1 MSVLLW
7 VLFWLLLA
15 VLGLVGLVLIT
26 PVLLRV
32 HLTNSPLFAYRVEM
46 HALGGLAPRL
56 TLAKGPSEDVFAKH
70 KAKQAKPKQRKSS
83 RPKRMNG
90 ALIRALPEL
99 VRGILRHVHVA
110 ELHIDADYGLG
121 DPADTGQLCGLL
133 MPLQYASPLPASAL
147 LDLRPD
153 FTRACL
159 KGSMTAAVRV
169 TVATFLV
176 LVLRFA
182 WRAFGPGR

>member
-1 MSVLLW
+1 MSVLVGIL
-7 VLFWLLLA
+7 LWLLLA
-15 VLGLVGLVLIT
+15 VLGLVGLLLVT

-32 HLTNSPLFAYRVEM
+32 YLTNSPLLAYRVEM

-56 TLAKGPSEDVFAKH
+56 TLAKGPSQDAVPRH
-70 KAKQAKPKQRKSS
+70 KTKQAKPKKRRSS
-83 RPKRMNG
+83 RPERMNG
-90 ALIRALPEL
+90 GLIRALPEL
-99 VRGILRHVHVA
+99 VSGLLRHVHVA
-110 ELHIDADYGLG
+110 ELYIDADYGLG
-121 DPADTGQLCGLL
+121 DPADTGQLSGLL
-133 MPLQYASPLPASAL
+133 MPLQYASALPEPVL

-169 TVATFLV
+169 TVAAFFV
-176 LVLRFA
+176 PFLRFA